1 MKLFFEFLP
10 IIVFFIF
17 YKLGGLILATQA
29 ILITTLMNLVL
40 LRIRMGVYPRTQL
53 ISFFILLILG
63 GTTLLLRNELF
74 IKCKPTIVCWSCGLM
89 FFGSHFVGSKLLI
102 QRLNYGRFDFPL
114 VVWEKL
120 NTSWAIF
127 CMLMGAINLYI
138 IYNFNTDVWINFKLF
153 GATAVTGIYMIAQ
166 LTYVTYYLKFPIRP
180 FR

>member
-1 MKLFFEFLP
+1 MGFIIGYIVIEIIPSSTNNNFL
-10 IIVFFIF
+10 FIF
-17 YKLGGLILATQA
+17 FSGSIAVSAMILP
-29 ILITTLMNLVL
+29 
-40 LRIRMGVYPRTQL
+40 G
-53 ISFFILLILG
+53 ISGSFILLILG